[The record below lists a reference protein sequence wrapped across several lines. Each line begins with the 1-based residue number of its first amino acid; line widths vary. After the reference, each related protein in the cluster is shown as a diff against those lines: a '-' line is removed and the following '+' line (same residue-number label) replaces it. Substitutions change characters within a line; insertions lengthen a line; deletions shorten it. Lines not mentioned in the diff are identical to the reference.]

1 MRSNRVHYIFAALAF
16 LTALF
21 TYLMTM
27 QPSISFWDCGE
38 FATAAAGLQIGHPPG
53 APFWYLMGRLA
64 ILLPTSA
71 DPVAR
76 LNIFSV
82 LYSSITILLL
92 YLTTARLI
100 KMWRREPESLADELT
115 TYGGALV
122 AAMCY
127 TFTDSF
133 WFNALESIIFPLGS
147 IFIAFMLYIVVVW
160 YDHAD
165 EDHSVKYLLLAAYA
179 LGLSMGAHQMAIPV
193 LFPCFML
200 VYYRRRTEATKMS
213 WFTMV

>member
-1 MRSNRVHYIFAALAF
+1 MRSNRIHYTFAAISFFVAF
-16 LTALF
+16 F
-21 TYLMTM
+21 TYFMTM

-38 FATAAAGLQIGHPPG
+38 FATAASALQVGHPPG

-64 ILLPTSA
+64 MLLPTMS

-100 KMWRREPESLADELT
+100 KIWRGEAKSVANEIT
-115 TYGGALV
+115 TYGGAFI
-122 AAMCY
+122 AALCY

-147 IFIAFMLYIVVVW
+147 IF
-160 YDHAD
+160 
-165 EDHSVKYLLLAAYA
+165 
-179 LGLSMGAHQMAIPV
+179 
-193 LFPCFML
+193 
-200 VYYRRRTEATKMS
+200 
-213 WFTMV
+213 